1 MEIIDGLKANT
12 SKGTSRVILS
22 LLEGQPIGRVLDA
35 PAGEGAMSRLLAKR
49 GHDVIAF
56 EIDERE
62 FAAKEVSLVTGDMN
76 RPLPFRNESFAYVVC
91 MDGIE
96 HLENPYLTIREF
108 ARILKRD
115 GDLFI
120 STPNI
125 SAFRSRARYFLT
137 GFHNK
142 GKIPLQERN
151 PSPLHHINLMTFPE
165 IRYGLHRFGLN
176 LNVITMNRAK
186 LAAWPYVFLYPFI
199 AIFTLFTFRHEK
211 DSIQRKLNKEIFRQ
225 MLSWPVAMGETLV
238 LSAKKP

>member
-1 MEIIDGLKANT
+1 MEIIEGLKANT
-12 SKGTSRVILS
+12 TKGTSRVILS

-56 EIDERE
+56 DIKECE
-62 FAAKEVSLVTGDMN
+62 FAAKEVTLVTGDMN
-76 RPLPFRNESFAYVVC
+76 RPLPFLNESFAYVVC

-115 GDLFI
+115 GKLFI
-120 STPNI
+120 STHNI

-151 PSPLHHINLMTFPE
+151 PSSLHHINLMTFPE

-186 LAAWPYVFLYPFI
+186 LAAWPYVFLYPFV

-225 MLSWPVAMGETLV
+225 MLSWPVAMGETLI
-238 LSAKKP
+238 LLAKKP

>member
-165 IRYGLHRFGLN
+165 IRYGLHRFGLR
-176 LNVITMNRAK
+176 LNGISMNRVK
-186 LAAWPYVFLYPFI
+186 LAAWPYAFLYPFV

-225 MLSWPVAMGETLV
+225 MLSWPVTMGETLV

>member
-76 RPLPFRNESFAYVVC
+76 RPLPFWNESFAYVVC

-142 GKIPLQERN
+142 GKTPLQERN

-165 IRYGLHRFGLN
+165 IRYGLHRFGLR
-176 LNVITMNRAK
+176 LNGINMNRVK
-186 LAAWPYVFLYPFI
+186 LAAWPYAFLYPFV
-199 AIFTLFTFRHEK
+199 AILTLLSFRHEK

-225 MLSWPVAMGETLV
+225 MLSWPVTMGETLV

>member
-165 IRYGLHRFGLN
+165 IRYGLHRFGLD

-186 LAAWPYVFLYPFI
+186 LAAWPYAFLYPFV

-211 DSIQRKLNKEIFRQ
+211 DSKQRQLNKKIFRQ

-238 LSAKKP
+238 LAAKKP

>member
-1 MEIIDGLKANT
+1 MEIIGGLKVNT
-12 SKGTSRVILS
+12 SKGTSGVILS
-22 LLEGQPIGRVLDA
+22 MEGRPKGRVLDA
-35 PAGEGAMSRLLAKR
+35 PVGEGAISRLLSKM
-49 GHDVIAF
+49 GHDVTAF
-56 EIDERE
+56 DINERE
-62 FAAKEVSLVTGDMN
+62 FAAKEVPLVIGDMN
-76 RPLPFRNESFAYVVC
+76 RLLPFQDNFFDYIVC
-91 MDGIE
+91 IDGIE
-96 HLENPYLTIREF
+96 HLENPYFAIREF
-108 ARILKRD
+108 ARILKP
-115 GDLFI
+115 GGELFI

-125 SAFRSRARYFLT
+125 SAFRSRARYLLT

-142 GKIPLQERN
+142 GKIPFQERN
-151 PSPLHHINLMTFPE
+151 PSTLHHINLMTFPE

-186 LAAWPYVFLYPFI
+186 LAAWPYTFLYPFV

>member
-76 RPLPFRNESFAYVVC
+76 RPLPFRNESFTYVVC

-115 GDLFI
+115 GALFI

-151 PSPLHHINLMTFPE
+151 PSP
-165 IRYGLHRFGLN
+165 
-176 LNVITMNRAK
+176 
-186 LAAWPYVFLYPFI
+186 
-199 AIFTLFTFRHEK
+199 FTP
-211 DSIQRKLNKEIFRQ
+211 S
-225 MLSWPVAMGETLV
+225 SY
-238 LSAKKP
+238 

>member
-1 MEIIDGLKANT
+1 MEIIEGLKANT
-12 SKGTSRVILS
+12 TKGTSRVILS

-56 EIDERE
+56 DIKECE
-62 FAAKEVSLVTGDMN
+62 FAAKEVTLVTGDMN
-76 RPLPFRNESFAYVVC
+76 RPLPFLNESFAYVVS

-115 GDLFI
+115 GKLFI

-125 SAFRSRARYFLT
+125 SAFRSRTRYFLT
-137 GFHNK
+137 VFHNK

-151 PSPLHHINLMTFPE
+151 PSSLHHINLMTFPE

-186 LAAWPYVFLYPFI
+186 SAAWPYVFLYPFV

-225 MLSWPVAMGETLV
+225 MLSWPVAMGETLS
-238 LSAKKP
+238 LIHI

>member
-49 GHDVIAF
+49 GHGVIAF

-76 RPLPFRNESFAYVVC
+76 RPLPFRNESFACVVC

-165 IRYGLHRFGLN
+165 IRYGLHRFGLD

-186 LAAWPYVFLYPFI
+186 LAAWPYAFLYPFV

-211 DSIQRKLNKEIFRQ
+211 DSIQRKLNKEIFHQ
-225 MLSWPVAMGETLV
+225 ILSWPVAMGETLI
-238 LSAKKP
+238 LSARKP